1 MIHYHVSIQ
10 VRKQVRRRHL
20 LPWVLQSFNVQAR
33 TPAQAVQ
40 QARVR
45 ANLLGLDTQDCFMC
59 TALEAA

>member
-1 MIHYHVSIQ
+1 MRHWNVSIQ
-10 VRKQVRRRHL
+10 VRKNVRRKHL

-33 TPAQAVQ
+33 TPEQAVQ

-59 TALEAA
+59 TGLEAA